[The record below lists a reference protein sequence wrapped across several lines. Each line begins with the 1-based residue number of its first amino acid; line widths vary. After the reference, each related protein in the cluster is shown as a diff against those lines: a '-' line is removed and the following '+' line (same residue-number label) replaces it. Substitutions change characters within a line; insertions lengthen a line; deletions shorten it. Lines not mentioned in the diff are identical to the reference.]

1 MRLDL
6 LAALSGAMIA
16 VQARVNGELSH
27 QLNNGLQA
35 AFVSFGSGLLIILL
49 ITPFSSQIKE
59 GIVNLRAAV
68 KNKEIA
74 RWKLLAGALGGSFVA
89 IQTQIVPLIGVA
101 IYSVASIAGQT
112 AMSLIVDRIGLTGG
126 GKKLI
131 SPRRVLAAVLTVIAV
146 LVSVWDRIDA
156 NNLSMFAVTAG
167 GIAGAIVG
175 VQRALNGQ
183 INEYSHQSFTTSLLN
198 FITGTSFLMILIAIG
213 LVIGRNELSP
223 LPSNPW
229 WIYTGGVIG
238 VIYIAFTSTIV
249 QHLGVLTFTL
259 FSVGG
264 QLVGS
269 LVIDLVSPTKGVS
282 VSAYL
287 VTGIFMTYAGVI
299 GVIYIAFISTIVQH
313 LGVLTFTLFSV
324 GGQLISS
331 LIIDFV
337 SPTNGVRVSYYL
349 ITGIAMTYLGVIAGG
364 VGSSRVKK
372 PQKQ

>member
-6 LAALSGAMIA
+6 LAALSGALIA
-16 VQARVNGELSH
+16 LQARANGELSH
-27 QLNNGLQA
+27 RLDNGLQA
-35 AFVSFGSGLLIILL
+35 ALVSFSSGLLIILL
-49 ITPFSSQIKE
+49 ITPFSTHIKE
-59 GIVNLRAAV
+59 GIRNLRAAISR
-68 KNKEIA
+68 KEIA
-74 RWKLLAGALGGSFVA
+74 RWKLFAGALGGSFVA

-112 AMSLIVDRIGLTGG
+112 AMSLVVDRIGLTGG

-131 SPRRVLAAVLTVIAV
+131 SPRRVIAAVLTVLAV

-156 NNLSMFAVTAG
+156 NNLSMIAVAAG
-167 GIAGAIVG
+167 CVAGAVVG

-183 INEYSHQSFTTSLLN
+183 INEHSHQSFTTSLLN
-198 FITGTSFLMILIAIG
+198 FITGTTFLVILI
-213 LVIGRNELSP
+213 LVGVALGKNELSP
-223 LPSNPW
+223 LPAGPW

-264 QLVGS
+264 QLAAS
-269 LVIDLVSPTKGVS
+269 LVIDLVSPTDGVS

-287 VTGIFMTYAGVI
+287 VTG
-299 GVIYIAFISTIVQH
+299 
-313 LGVLTFTLFSV
+313 L
-324 GGQLISS
+324 
-331 LIIDFV
+331 
-337 SPTNGVRVSYYL
+337 
-349 ITGIAMTYLGVIAGG
+349 AMTYVGVIAGG
-364 VGSSRVKK
+364 VGSLRVKK

>member
-1 MRLDL
+1 VRLDL

-16 VQARVNGELSH
+16 LQARANGELSH
-27 QLNNGLQA
+27 RLDNGLQA
-35 AFVSFGSGLLIILL
+35 ALVSFSSGLLIILV
-49 ITPFSSQIKE
+49 ITPFSPHIKE
-59 GIVNLRAAV
+59 GIRNLQGAISR
-68 KNKEIA
+68 KEIA

-101 IYSVASIAGQT
+101 TYSVASIAGQT
-112 AMSLIVDRIGLTGG
+112 AMSLVVDRIGLTGG

-131 SPRRVLAAVLTVIAV
+131 SPRRVIAAVLTVLAV

-156 NNLSMFAVTAG
+156 NNLSMIAVTAG
-167 GIAGAIVG
+167 CVAGAVVG

-183 INEYSHQSFTTSLLN
+183 INEHSHQSFTTSLLN
-198 FITGTSFLMILIAIG
+198 FITGTTFLVILILVGVAIEK
-213 LVIGRNELSP
+213 NELSP
-223 LPSNPW
+223 LPAGPW

-264 QLVGS
+264 QLAAS
-269 LVIDLVSPTKGVS
+269 LVIDLVSPTDGVS

-287 VTGIFMTYAGVI
+287 VTG
-299 GVIYIAFISTIVQH
+299 
-313 LGVLTFTLFSV
+313 L
-324 GGQLISS
+324 
-331 LIIDFV
+331 
-337 SPTNGVRVSYYL
+337 
-349 ITGIAMTYLGVIAGG
+349 AMTYIGVIAGG
-364 VGSSRVKK
+364 VGNLRVKK

>member
-16 VQARVNGELSH
+16 LQARANGELSH

-35 AFVSFGSGLLIILL
+35 ALVSFGSGLLIIFV
-49 ITPFSSQIKE
+49 ITLFNSTIKE
-59 GIVNLRAAV
+59 GIRNLRAAV
-68 KNKEIA
+68 TKKEIA

-112 AMSLIVDRIGLTGG
+112 AMSLVVDRIGLTGG

-131 SPRRVLAAVLTVIAV
+131 SPRRVLAAFLTVLAV

-175 VQRALNGQ
+175 IQRALNGQ
-183 INEYSHQSFTTSLLN
+183 INEHSHQSFTTSLLN
-198 FITGTSFLMILIAIG
+198 FITGTSFLLILIVAG
-213 LVIGRNELSP
+213 LIFGRNELSP
-223 LPSNPW
+223 LPNGPW

-269 LVIDLVSPTKGVS
+269 LIIDLVSPTDGVS

-287 VTGIFMTYAGVI
+287 VTGIIMTYA
-299 GVIYIAFISTIVQH
+299 
-313 LGVLTFTLFSV
+313 
-324 GGQLISS
+324 
-331 LIIDFV
+331 
-337 SPTNGVRVSYYL
+337 
-349 ITGIAMTYLGVIAGG
+349 GVIAGG

>member
-16 VQARVNGELSH
+16 LQARANGELSH
-27 QLNNGLQA
+27 RLDNGLQA
-35 AFVSFGSGLLIILL
+35 ALVSFSSGLLIILL
-49 ITPFSSQIKE
+49 ITPFSPHIKE
-59 GIVNLRAAV
+59 GIKNLRSAV
-68 KNKEIA
+68 ANKEIA
-74 RWKLLAGALGGSFVA
+74 RWKLFAGALGGSFVA

-112 AMSLIVDRIGLTGG
+112 AMSLVVDRIGLTGG

-131 SPRRVLAAVLTVIAV
+131 SPRRVIAAVLTVIAV

-156 NNLSMFAVTAG
+156 NNLSMLAVTAG
-167 GIAGAIVG
+167 CIAGAVVG

-183 INEYSHQSFTTSLLN
+183 INEHSHQSFTTSLLN
-198 FITGTSFLMILIAIG
+198 FITGTTFLVILILIG
-213 LVIGRNELSP
+213 VVLGKNELSP
-223 LPSNPW
+223 LPAGPW

-264 QLVGS
+264 QLAGS
-269 LVIDLVSPTKGVS
+269 LVIDLVSPTDGVS

-287 VTGIFMTYAGVI
+287 
-299 GVIYIAFISTIVQH
+299 
-313 LGVLTFTLFSV
+313 
-324 GGQLISS
+324 
-331 LIIDFV
+331 
-337 SPTNGVRVSYYL
+337 
-349 ITGIAMTYLGVIAGG
+349 ITGLAMTYIGVIAGG
-364 VGSSRVKK
+364 GSSLRVKK
-372 PQKQ
+372 PQRL